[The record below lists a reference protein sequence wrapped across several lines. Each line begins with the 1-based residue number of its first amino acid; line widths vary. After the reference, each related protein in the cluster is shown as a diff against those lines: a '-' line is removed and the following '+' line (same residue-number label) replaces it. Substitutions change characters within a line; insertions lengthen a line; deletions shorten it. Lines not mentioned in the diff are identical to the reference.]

1 MIIVKNTDIK
11 AYAKNKEVL
20 VMNIKNYDIGEVIN
34 IRPVSDR
41 NHNRDVDSAKITHDI
56 INEKIV
62 RQEKE
67 KILKAVTMDVNE
79 VRDFLFM
86 LIGAGVKV
94 KSENDNSGALI
105 NRLV

>member
-1 MIIVKNTDIK
+1 
-11 AYAKNKEVL
+11 
-20 VMNIKNYDIGEVIN
+20 MNITNYDLGEVIN
-34 IRPVSDR
+34 IKPISDR
-41 NHNRDVDSAKITHDI
+41 NHNRDVDSAKITNDI

-62 RQEKE
+62 KQEKE
-67 KILKAVTMDVNE
+67 KIVKAVTMDVNE

-94 KSENDNSGALI
+94 KPENDNSGVLI